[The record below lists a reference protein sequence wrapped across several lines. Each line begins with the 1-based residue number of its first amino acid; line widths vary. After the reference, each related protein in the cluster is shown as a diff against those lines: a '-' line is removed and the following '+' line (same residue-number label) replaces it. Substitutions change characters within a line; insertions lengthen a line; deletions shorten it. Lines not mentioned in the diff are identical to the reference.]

1 MFMLIPMEDSPGPGG
16 LLGGVVDVAVGAAK
30 VAKPAADAIGGAV
43 NFAADPLGSI
53 FTATRAGA
61 QGLAKDLLPALSHAT
76 QPDLTA
82 DWFIKAYAISFALSI
97 IVWGFLLLFQFVAVA
112 RGTLAGQEFL
122 EVLTTKTGLFFGGA
136 LFGPLIGVMI
146 IKALGA
152 LSDSLISWGIV
163 SSSDR
168 MLSTMDSMLKTD
180 AAAIPGG
187 VIVGILLMVC
197 MIIGLFVVVIM
208 LAVMLV
214 TLYFSGVMAPLG
226 MVWFTSAQH
235 GSFGRKIPLLWFGIL
250 ACHPLLFFMLGIAYN
265 MIAASASWMKWSD
278 GLGTLMNII
287 ASFIALMI
295 AGLAPMMLLK
305 FAPVIPSGA
314 AGQNGPS
321 LTPPQKEYGPQ
332 SMQDAKNMNRGDSAG
347 SDSSDGGSSSSSAN
361 QGSASQN
368 QAASPDEGSLVRK
381 LRELNG
387 GSQAD
392 AGSTPGAA
400 GTPAA
405 EPAGSSPTLGGG
417 ASTPRAGIPKPG
429 VGAGAGAGA
438 GAGGAAAGGAE
449 GMAAAGAAESST
461 GVGAAIGVPTLLAAG
476 AMAAAEKAKEA
487 GEAATRLGAAGGE
500 YAAGGMEDE
509 TERYGG

>member
-1 MFMLIPMEDSPGPGG
+1 MFMLIPMEDKPDGGG
-16 LLGGVVDVAVGAAK
+16 LVGGLIDAAVGAANA
-30 VAKPAADAIGGAV
+30 AKPAGDAISGAM
-43 NFAADPLGSI
+43 NFAADPLGAI
-53 FTATRAGA
+53 FAATRAGA
-61 QGLAKDLLPALSHAT
+61 QGLAKDLLPALAHAT
-76 QPDLTA
+76 EPDLTA

-112 RGTLAGQEFL
+112 RGTLGGQEFA
-122 EVLTTKTGLFFGGA
+122 EVLTTKSALFFGGA
-136 LFGPLIGVMI
+136 IFGPLIGVMVV
-146 IKALGA
+146 KALGA
-152 LSDSLISWGIV
+152 LSDSLISWGIG
-163 SSSDR
+163 SSSER
-168 MLSTMDSMLKTD
+168 MLETMDSMLKTD

-187 VIVGILLMVC
+187 VIVSILLMVC

-226 MVWFTSAQH
+226 MVWFTSAKH

-250 ACHPLLFFMLGIAYN
+250 ACHPLLFFMLSIAYN

-295 AGLAPMMLLK
+295 AGLAPMMLMK

-314 AGQNGPS
+314 GGQNGPS
-321 LTPPQKEYGPQ
+321 LNPPQKEYGPQ
-332 SMQDAKNMNRGDSAG
+332 NMRDVKDMNRGDSAG
-347 SDSSDGGSSSSSAN
+347 SDSSDGGSASAN
-361 QGSASQN
+361 QGSGSQD
-368 QAASPDEGSLVRK
+368 QAAAPDEGSLVRK

-392 AGSTPGAA
+392 AGAAPGGNA
-400 GTPAA
+400 GTPATEA
-405 EPAGSSPTLGGG
+405 AGGG
-417 ASTPRAGIPKPG
+417 GLPKPG
-429 VGAGAGAGA
+429 VGAGAGAG
-438 GAGGAAAGGAE
+438 GAAGGAE

-461 GVGAAIGVPTLLAAG
+461 GVGAAIGVPTLVAAG
-476 AMAAAEKAKEA
+476 AMAAAEKAKEV
-487 GEAATRLGAAGGE
+487 GEGAARLGAAGGE
-500 YAAGGMEDE
+500 YAAGGMYDE

>member
-1 MFMLIPMEDSPGPGG
+1 MFMMIPTEDSPAPPGG
-16 LLGGVVDVAVGAAK
+16 VLGAIIGGTADIVAG
-30 VAKPAADAIGGAV
+30 AKPAADAISGAV
-43 NFAADPLGSI
+43 NFAADPLGAI

-112 RGTLAGQEFL
+112 RGTLGGQEFA
-122 EVLTTKTGLFFGGA
+122 EVLTTKSALFFGGA

-146 IKALGA
+146 IEALGA

-163 SSSDR
+163 SSSER
-168 MLSTMDSMLKTD
+168 MLGTMDSMLKTD

-347 SDSSDGGSSSSSAN
+347 SDSSDGGSSSSN
-361 QGSASQN
+361 QGSAPQDR
-368 QAASPDEGSLVRK
+368 AASPDEGSLVRK

-387 GSQAD
+387 GSQSD
-392 AGSTPGAA
+392 AGSTLGGTA
-400 GTPAA
+400 GTPAT
-405 EPAGSSPTLGGG
+405 ESAGSSPTPGEG
-417 ASTPRAGIPKPG
+417 ASTPGAGIPKPG
-429 VGAGAGAGA
+429 VGAGA

-487 GEAATRLGAAGGE
+487 GETAARLGAAGGE
-500 YAAGGMEDE
+500 YAAGGMDDE

>member
-1 MFMLIPMEDSPGPGG
+1 MFMLIPFEDKPGG
-16 LLGGVVDVAVGAAK
+16 GGLVGGLIDAAVGAANA
-30 VAKPAADAIGGAV
+30 AKPAADAISGAV
-43 NFAADPLGSI
+43 NFAADPLGAI
-53 FTATRAGA
+53 FAATRAGA
-61 QGLAKDLLPALSHAT
+61 QGLAKDLLPALAHAT
-76 QPDLTA
+76 EPDLTA

-97 IVWGFLLLFQFVAVA
+97 VVWGFLLLFQFVAVA
-112 RGTLAGQEFL
+112 RGTLSGQEFA
-122 EVLTTKTGLFFGGA
+122 EVLTTKTALFFGGA
-136 LFGPLIGVMI
+136 IFGPLIGVMTV
-146 IKALGA
+146 KTLGS

-163 SSSDR
+163 SSSER
-168 MLSTMDSMLKTD
+168 MLGTMDSMLKTD

-226 MVWFTSAQH
+226 MVWFTSTKH

-250 ACHPLLFFMLGIAYN
+250 ACHPMLFFMLGIAYN

-295 AGLAPMMLLK
+295 AGLAPMMLMK

-314 AGQNGPS
+314 GGQNGPS

-332 SMQDAKNMNRGDSAG
+332 SMRDVKDMNRGDSAG
-347 SDSSDGGSSSSSAN
+347 GDSSGGDSVSTN
-361 QGSASQN
+361 QGSGSQD
-368 QAASPDEGSLVRK
+368 QAATPDEGSLVRK

-392 AGSTPGAA
+392 AGSTPGGTA
-400 GTPAA
+400 GTPATEA
-405 EPAGSSPTLGGG
+405 AGGG
-417 ASTPRAGIPKPG
+417 GLPNPG
-429 VGAGAGAGA
+429 VGAGAGV
-438 GAGGAAAGGAE
+438 GGAATGGAE

-476 AMAAAEKAKEA
+476 AMAAAEKAKEV
-487 GEAATRLGAAGGE
+487 GEGAARLGAAGGE
-500 YAAGGMEDE
+500 YAAGGMDDE

>member
-1 MFMLIPMEDSPGPGG
+1 MFMQIPMEDKADGGG
-16 LLGGVVDVAVGAAK
+16 LVGGLIDAAVGAANA
-30 VAKPAADAIGGAV
+30 AKPAADAISGAV

-61 QGLAKDLLPALSHAT
+61 QGLAKDLVPALAHAT
-76 QPDLTA
+76 EPDLTA

-136 LFGPLIGVMI
+136 IFGPLIGVMI
-146 IKALGA
+146 VKALGA
-152 LSDSLISWGIV
+152 LSDSLIDWGIV
-163 SSSDR
+163 SSSER
-168 MLSTMDSMLKTD
+168 MLETMDSMLKTD

-226 MVWFTSAQH
+226 MVWFTSAKH

-305 FAPVIPSGA
+305 FAPVMPAGA

-332 SMQDAKNMNRGDSAG
+332 SLRDAKNMNRGDSAG
-347 SDSSDGGSSSSSAN
+347 SDPGDRDSSTAGQSP
-361 QGSASQN
+361 ASQD
-368 QAASPDEGSLVRK
+368 QPPSPDEGSLVRK

-387 GSQAD
+387 GSPAD
-392 AGSTPGAA
+392 AGSTPG
-400 GTPAA
+400 TPAA
-405 EPAGSSPTLGGG
+405 ATTGSSPEPGSEGPTPG
-417 ASTPRAGIPKPG
+417 ARVPKPG
-429 VGAGAGAGA
+429 VGAGAGAG
-438 GAGGAAAGGAE
+438 GATAGGAE

-461 GVGAAIGVPTLLAAG
+461 GLGAAIGVPTLLAAG

-509 TERYGG
+509 TERYGR

>member
-1 MFMLIPMEDSPGPGG
+1 MFIQIPMEDKPDGGG
-16 LLGGVVDVAVGAAK
+16 LVGGLIDAAVGAANA
-30 VAKPAADAIGGAV
+30 AKPAADAISGAV

-61 QGLAKDLLPALSHAT
+61 QGLAKDLVPALAHAT
-76 QPDLTA
+76 EPDLTA

-136 LFGPLIGVMI
+136 IFGPLIGVMI
-146 IKALGA
+146 VKALGA
-152 LSDSLISWGIV
+152 LSDSLIDWGIV
-163 SSSDR
+163 SSSER
-168 MLSTMDSMLKTD
+168 MLETMDSMLKTD

-226 MVWFTSAQH
+226 MVWFTSAKH

-278 GLGTLMNII
+278 GLGMLMNII

-305 FAPVIPSGA
+305 FAPVMPAGA

-332 SMQDAKNMNRGDSAG
+332 SLRDAKNMNRGDSTG
-347 SDSSDGGSSSSSAN
+347 SDPADGDSSTAG
-361 QGSASQN
+361 QRSASQD
-368 QAASPDEGSLVRK
+368 QATSPDEGSLVRK

-387 GSQAD
+387 GSTAD
-392 AGSTPGAA
+392 AGSTH

-405 EPAGSSPTLGGG
+405 ATTGSSPEPGSDGPTPG
-417 ASTPRAGIPKPG
+417 AGVPKPS
-429 VGAGAGAGA
+429 VGAGAGAGSS
-438 GAGGAAAGGAE
+438 GAAAGGAE

-509 TERYGG
+509 TERYGR

>member
-1 MFMLIPMEDSPGPGG
+1 MLTMIPMEDKPGPGCLVGG
-16 LLGGVVDVAVGAAK
+16 LIDAAVGAVKAT
-30 VAKPAADAIGGAV
+30 KPAADAIGGAV
-43 NFAADPLGSI
+43 NFAADPLGAI

-61 QGLAKDLLPALSHAT
+61 QGLAKDLLPALAHAT
-76 QPDLTA
+76 EPDLTA

-97 IVWGFLLLFQFVAVA
+97 VVWGFLLLFQFVAVA
-112 RGTLAGQEFL
+112 RGTLAGQEFA
-122 EVLTTKTGLFFGGA
+122 EVLTTKTALFFGGA
-136 LFGPLIGVMI
+136 LFGPLIGVMTV
-146 IKALGA
+146 KTLGS
-152 LSDSLISWGIV
+152 LSDSLISWGII

-168 MLSTMDSMLKTD
+168 MLGTMDSMLKTD
-180 AAAIPGG
+180 AAAVPGG

-226 MVWFTSAQH
+226 MVWFTSSKH

-295 AGLAPMMLLK
+295 AGLAPMILMK

-314 AGQNGPS
+314 GGQNGPS
-321 LTPPQKEYGPQ
+321 LAPPQKEYGPQ
-332 SMQDAKNMNRGDSAG
+332 NMRDVKDMNRGSSNGSPGIASAP
-347 SDSSDGGSSSSSAN
+347 GG
-361 QGSASQN
+361 QGSFED
-368 QAASPDEGSLVRK
+368 QAAPPEEGSLVRK
-381 LRELNG
+381 LRELNS

-392 AGSTPGAA
+392 AGSTPGGAA
-400 GTPAA
+400 RAPASA
-405 EPAGSSPTLGGG
+405 PAGAG
-417 ASTPRAGIPKPG
+417 AGMPKPG
-429 VGAGAGAGA
+429 VGAP
-438 GAGGAAAGGAE
+438 AAGGSG
-449 GMAAAGAAESST
+449 GMAAAGTAESAT
-461 GVGAAIGVPTLLAAG
+461 GAGAAIGVPTLLAAG
-476 AMAAAEKAKEA
+476 AVAAAEKAKDL
-487 GEAATRLGAAGGE
+487 GESAARLGAAGGE

>member
-1 MFMLIPMEDSPGPGG
+1 MFMLIPMEDKPGG
-16 LLGGVVDVAVGAAK
+16 GGLVGGLIDAAVGVAK
-30 VAKPAADAIGGAV
+30 AAKPAGDAISGAV
-43 NFAADPLGSI
+43 NFAADPLGAI
-53 FTATRAGA
+53 FAATRAGA
-61 QGLAKDLLPALSHAT
+61 QGLAKDLLPALAHAT
-76 QPDLTA
+76 EPDLTA

-97 IVWGFLLLFQFVAVA
+97 VVWGFLLLFQFVAVA
-112 RGTLAGQEFL
+112 RGTLSGQEFA
-122 EVLTTKTGLFFGGA
+122 EVLTTKTALFFGGA
-136 LFGPLIGVMI
+136 IFGPLIGVMTV
-146 IKALGA
+146 KTLGS

-163 SSSDR
+163 SSSER
-168 MLSTMDSMLKTD
+168 MLGTMDSMLKTD

-226 MVWFTSAQH
+226 MVWFTSAKH

-295 AGLAPMMLLK
+295 AGLAPMVLMK

-314 AGQNGPS
+314 GGQNGPS

-332 SMQDAKNMNRGDSAG
+332 SMRDVKDMNRGDSAG
-347 SDSSDGGSSSSSAN
+347 SDSSDGGSVSTN
-361 QGSASQN
+361 QGSGSQD
-368 QAASPDEGSLVRK
+368 QAATPDEGSLVRK

-392 AGSTPGAA
+392 AGSTAGGTV

-405 EPAGSSPTLGGG
+405 EAAGGG
-417 ASTPRAGIPKPG
+417 GLPKPG
-429 VGAGAGAGA
+429 VGAGA

-476 AMAAAEKAKEA
+476 AMAAAEKAKEV
-487 GEAATRLGAAGGE
+487 GEGAARLGAAGGE
-500 YAAGGMEDE
+500 YAAGGMDDE

>member
-1 MFMLIPMEDSPGPGG
+1 MFTMIPMEDNKGPGG

-30 VAKPAADAIGGAV
+30 ATKPATDAISGAV
-43 NFAADPLGSI
+43 NFASDPLGAI
-53 FTATRAGA
+53 FNATRAGA

-112 RGTLAGQEFL
+112 RGTLSGQEFA

-136 LFGPLIGVMI
+136 IFGPLIGVMI

-163 SSSDR
+163 SSSER
-168 MLSTMDSMLKTD
+168 MLGTMDSMLKTD

-226 MVWFTSAQH
+226 MVWFTSAKH

-332 SMQDAKNMNRGDSAG
+332 SMRDAKNMNRGDSAG
-347 SDSSDGGSSSSSAN
+347 SDSFDGRSPSSSTN
-361 QGSASQN
+361 QGSASHGQT
-368 QAASPDEGSLVRK
+368 ASPDEGSLVRK

-392 AGSTPGAA
+392 AGSAPGGTA

-405 EPAGSSPTLGGG
+405 EPASSSLTPGGG
-417 ASTPRAGIPKPG
+417 GSTPGAGIPKPG
-429 VGAGAGAGA
+429 VGAGVGAG
-438 GAGGAAAGGAE
+438 AGGAE

>member
-1 MFMLIPMEDSPGPGG
+1 MFMQIPMEDKADGGG
-16 LLGGVVDVAVGAAK
+16 LVGGLIDAAVGAANA
-30 VAKPAADAIGGAV
+30 AKPAADAISGAV

-61 QGLAKDLLPALSHAT
+61 QGLAKDLVPALAHAT
-76 QPDLTA
+76 EPDLTA

-97 IVWGFLLLFQFVAVA
+97 IVWGFLLLFQFVEVA
-112 RGTLAGQEFL
+112 RGALAGQEFL

-136 LFGPLIGVMI
+136 IFGPLIGVMI
-146 IKALGA
+146 VKALGA
-152 LSDSLISWGIV
+152 LSDSLINWGIV
-163 SSSDR
+163 SSSER
-168 MLSTMDSMLKTD
+168 MLETMDSMLKTD

-226 MVWFTSAQH
+226 MVWFTSAKH

-305 FAPVIPSGA
+305 FAPVMPAGA

-332 SMQDAKNMNRGDSAG
+332 SLRDAKNMNRGDSTG
-347 SDSSDGGSSSSSAN
+347 SDPADGDSSTAG
-361 QGSASQN
+361 QRSASQD
-368 QAASPDEGSLVRK
+368 QARSQDEGSLVRK

-387 GSQAD
+387 GSTAD
-392 AGSTPGAA
+392 AGSTPD
-400 GTPAA
+400 TPAA
-405 EPAGSSPTLGGG
+405 ATAGSSTEPGSSG
-417 ASTPRAGIPKPG
+417 STTGTGVPKPG
-429 VGAGAGAGA
+429 VGAGAGAG
-438 GAGGAAAGGAE
+438 GAAAGSAE
-449 GMAAAGAAESST
+449 EMAAAGAAESST

-487 GEAATRLGAAGGE
+487 GETATRLGAAGGE

-509 TERYGG
+509 TERYGR

>member
-1 MFMLIPMEDSPGPGG
+1 MFMLVPMEDKSGGGG
-16 LLGGVVDVAVGAAK
+16 LVGGLIDAAVGAVTA
-30 VAKPAADAIGGAV
+30 AKPAADAINGAV
-43 NFAADPLGSI
+43 NFAADPLGAI

-61 QGLAKDLLPALSHAT
+61 QGLAKDLLPALAHAT
-76 QPDLTA
+76 EPDLTA

-97 IVWGFLLLFQFVAVA
+97 IVWGFLLMFQFVAVA
-112 RGTLAGQEFL
+112 RGTLSGQEFA
-122 EVLTTKTGLFFGGA
+122 EVLTTRTPLFFGGA
-136 LFGPLIGVMI
+136 VFGPLIGVMVV
-146 IKALGA
+146 KTLGS

-168 MLSTMDSMLKTD
+168 MLTTMDSMLKTD
-180 AAAIPGG
+180 AAALPGG

-197 MIIGLFVVVIM
+197 MIIGLFVVVIV

-226 MVWFTSAQH
+226 MVWFTSAKH

-295 AGLAPMMLLK
+295 AGLAPMVLMK
-305 FAPVIPSGA
+305 FAPVLPSGA
-314 AGQNGPS
+314 GGQNGPS

-332 SMQDAKNMNRGDSAG
+332 NMRDVKDMNRGDSSGGDVSVSKGQDSG
-347 SDSSDGGSSSSSAN
+347 SQD
-361 QGSASQN
+361 

-381 LRELNG
+381 LRELNS

-392 AGSTPGAA
+392 AGSTPGGTA
-400 GTPAA
+400 GTPTG
-405 EPAGSSPTLGGG
+405 GSGL
-417 ASTPRAGIPKPG
+417 PKPG
-429 VGAGAGAGA
+429 VGAGS
-438 GAGGAAAGGAE
+438 GGAAAEGAE

-476 AMAAAEKAKEA
+476 AMAAAEKAKEI
-487 GEAATRLGAAGGE
+487 GEGAARLGAAGGE

-509 TERYGG
+509 TERYGR

>member
-1 MFMLIPMEDSPGPGG
+1 MFMLIPMEDKPGG
-16 LLGGVVDVAVGAAK
+16 GLVDGLIDAAVGAANA
-30 VAKPAADAIGGAV
+30 AKPAADAISGAV
-43 NFAADPLGSI
+43 NFAADPLGAI

-76 QPDLTA
+76 EPDLTA

-112 RGTLAGQEFL
+112 RGTLGGQEFA
-122 EVLTTKTGLFFGGA
+122 EVLTTKSALFFGGA
-136 LFGPLIGVMI
+136 IFGPLIGVMI
-146 IKALGA
+146 VKALGA

-163 SSSDR
+163 SSSER
-168 MLSTMDSMLKTD
+168 MLGTMDSMLKTD

-226 MVWFTSAQH
+226 MVWFTSAKH

-305 FAPVIPSGA
+305 FAPVMPSGA

-347 SDSSDGGSSSSSAN
+347 SDSSDGGSSSAN
-361 QGSASQN
+361 QGSASQD

-392 AGSTPGAA
+392 AGSTPGGNA

-405 EPAGSSPTLGGG
+405 ESSGSSPTPGGG
-417 ASTPRAGIPKPG
+417 GSAAGAGIPKPG
-429 VGAGAGAGA
+429 VGAGAGAEA
-438 GAGGAAAGGAE
+438 GATSAAAGGAE
-449 GMAAAGAAESST
+449 GMAAAGAAESAT

>member
-1 MFMLIPMEDSPGPGG
+1 MFMLIPLEDKPGPGG
-16 LLGGVVDVAVGAAK
+16 LMGGLMDAVAGAVVAT
-30 VAKPAADAIGGAV
+30 KPAADAISGAV
-43 NFAADPLGSI
+43 NFAADPLGAI
-53 FTATRAGA
+53 FAATRAGA
-61 QGLAKDLLPALSHAT
+61 QGLAKDLLPALAHAT
-76 QPDLTA
+76 EPDLTV

-97 IVWGFLLLFQFVAVA
+97 VVWGFLLLSQFVAVA
-112 RGTLAGQEFL
+112 RGTLAGQEFV

-136 LFGPLIGVMI
+136 IFGPLIGVMMV
-146 IKALGA
+146 KTLGS

-163 SSSDR
+163 SSSER
-168 MLSTMDSMLKTD
+168 MLTTMDSMLKTD

-197 MIIGLFVVVIM
+197 MIVGLFVVVIM

-226 MVWFTSAQH
+226 MVWFTSAKH

-265 MIAASASWMKWSD
+265 MIAASSSWMKWSD

-295 AGLAPMMLLK
+295 AGLAPMMLMK

-314 AGQNGPS
+314 GGQNGPS
-321 LTPPQKEYGPQ
+321 VPLPQKEYGPQ
-332 SMQDAKNMNRGDSAG
+332 NMQDVKDMNRGDSSG
-347 SDSSDGGSSSSSAN
+347 GGS
-361 QGSASQN
+361 GSKGQESGSQE

-381 LRELNG
+381 LRELNS

-392 AGSTPGAA
+392 AGSTPGGTA

-405 EPAGSSPTLGGG
+405 EAAGGVS
-417 ASTPRAGIPKPG
+417 KPG
-429 VGAGAGAGA
+429 VGAGAGA

-461 GVGAAIGVPTLLAAG
+461 GAGAAIGVPTLLAAG
-476 AMAAAEKAKEA
+476 AMAAADKAKEV
-487 GEAATRLGAAGGE
+487 GEGAARLGAAGGE
-500 YAAGGMEDE
+500 YAAGGMDDE

>member
-1 MFMLIPMEDSPGPGG
+1 MFMQIPMEDKPDGGG
-16 LLGGVVDVAVGAAK
+16 LVGGLIDAAVGAAN
-30 VAKPAADAIGGAV
+30 AGKPAADAISGAV

-61 QGLAKDLLPALSHAT
+61 QGLAKDLVPALAHAT
-76 QPDLTA
+76 EPDLTA

-136 LFGPLIGVMI
+136 IFGPLIGVMVV
-146 IKALGA
+146 KALGA
-152 LSDSLISWGIV
+152 LSDSLIDWGIV
-163 SSSDR
+163 SSSER
-168 MLSTMDSMLKTD
+168 MLETMDSMLKTD

-226 MVWFTSAQH
+226 MVWFTSAKH

-305 FAPVIPSGA
+305 FAPVMPAGA

-332 SMQDAKNMNRGDSAG
+332 SLRDAKNMNRGDSAG
-347 SDSSDGGSSSSSAN
+347 SGPADGDSSTAG
-361 QGSASQN
+361 QRSASQD
-368 QAASPDEGSLVRK
+368 QALSPDEGSLVRK

-387 GSQAD
+387 GSPAD
-392 AGSTPGAA
+392 AGSTPG
-400 GTPAA
+400 TPAA
-405 EPAGSSPTLGGG
+405 ATSGSSPAPGSGGP
-417 ASTPRAGIPKPG
+417 TPGPGVPKPS
-429 VGAGAGAGA
+429 VGAGA

-509 TERYGG
+509 TERYGR

>member
-1 MFMLIPMEDSPGPGG
+1 MFMLIPMEDKPGG
-16 LLGGVVDVAVGAAK
+16 GGLVGGLIDAAVGAADA
-30 VAKPAADAIGGAV
+30 VKPAADAISGAV
-43 NFAADPLGSI
+43 NFAADPLGAI

-112 RGTLAGQEFL
+112 RGTLGGQEFA
-122 EVLTTKTGLFFGGA
+122 EVLTTKSALFFGGA
-136 LFGPLIGVMI
+136 IFGPLIGVMI

-163 SSSDR
+163 SSSER
-168 MLSTMDSMLKTD
+168 MLGTMDSMLKTD

-226 MVWFTSAQH
+226 MVWFTSAKH

-347 SDSSDGGSSSSSAN
+347 SDSSDGGSSSSN
-361 QGSASQN
+361 QGSVSQD

-392 AGSTPGAA
+392 AGSTPGGTA

-405 EPAGSSPTLGGG
+405 EPVGPSLTPGGG
-417 ASTPRAGIPKPG
+417 GSTPGAGIPKPG

-476 AMAAAEKAKEA
+476 AMAAAEKTKEA
-487 GEAATRLGAAGGE
+487 GETAARLGAAGGE

>member
-1 MFMLIPMEDSPGPGG
+1 MEDKADGGG
-16 LLGGVVDVAVGAAK
+16 LVGGLIDAAVGAANA
-30 VAKPAADAIGGAV
+30 AKPAADAISGAV

-61 QGLAKDLLPALSHAT
+61 QGLAKDLVPALAHAT
-76 QPDLTA
+76 EPDLTA
-82 DWFIKAYAISFALSI
+82 YWFIKAYAISFALSI
-97 IVWGFLLLFQFVAVA
+97 IVWGFLLLFQFVEVA

-136 LFGPLIGVMI
+136 IFGPLIGVMI
-146 IKALGA
+146 VKALGA
-152 LSDSLISWGIV
+152 LSDSLINWGIV
-163 SSSDR
+163 SSSER
-168 MLSTMDSMLKTD
+168 MLDTMDSMLKTD

-226 MVWFTSAQH
+226 MVWFTSAKH

-305 FAPVIPSGA
+305 FAPVMPAGA

-332 SMQDAKNMNRGDSAG
+332 SLRDAKNMNRGDSAG
-347 SDSSDGGSSSSSAN
+347 SDPTDMDSSTAG
-361 QGSASQN
+361 QGSASQD
-368 QAASPDEGSLVRK
+368 QARSQDEGSLVRK

-387 GSQAD
+387 GSPAD
-392 AGSTPGAA
+392 AGSTPD
-400 GTPAA
+400 TPAA
-405 EPAGSSPTLGGG
+405 ATAGSSTEPGSSG
-417 ASTPRAGIPKPG
+417 STTGTGVPKPG
-429 VGAGAGAGA
+429 VGAGAGAG
-438 GAGGAAAGGAE
+438 GAAAGSAE
-449 GMAAAGAAESST
+449 EMAAAGAAESST

-487 GEAATRLGAAGGE
+487 GETATRLGAAGGE

-509 TERYGG
+509 TERYGR

>member
-16 LLGGVVDVAVGAAK
+16 LLGGVVDVAVGAANA
-30 VAKPAADAIGGAV
+30 AKPAADAISGAV
-43 NFAADPLGSI
+43 NFAADPLGAI

-76 QPDLTA
+76 EPDLTA
-82 DWFIKAYAISFALSI
+82 DWFIRAYAISFALSI
-97 IVWGFLLLFQFVAVA
+97 IVWGFLLLFQFIAVA
-112 RGTLAGQEFL
+112 RGTLAGQEFA
-122 EVLTTKTGLFFGGA
+122 EVLTTKSGLFFGGA

-163 SSSDR
+163 SSSER
-168 MLSTMDSMLKTD
+168 MLDTMDSMLKTD

-214 TLYFSGVMAPLG
+214 TLYFSGVLAPLG

-265 MIAASASWMKWSD
+265 MIGASASWMKWSD

-332 SMQDAKNMNRGDSAG
+332 SMQDVKNMNRGDSAG
-347 SDSSDGGSSSSSAN
+347 SDSSDGGSSSSN

-392 AGSTPGAA
+392 AGSTPGGTA

-405 EPAGSSPTLGGG
+405 EPAGSSPTPGGG
-417 ASTPRAGIPKPG
+417 ASTPGVGIPKPG
-429 VGAGAGAGA
+429 VGAGAGA

>member
-1 MFMLIPMEDSPGPGG
+1 MFMLIPMEDKPDPGG
-16 LLGGVVDVAVGAAK
+16 LVGGLIDAAVGAVKAT
-30 VAKPAADAIGGAV
+30 KPATDAISGAV
-43 NFAADPLGSI
+43 NFAADPLGAI

-61 QGLAKDLLPALSHAT
+61 QGLAKDLLPALAHAT
-76 QPDLTA
+76 EPDLSA

-97 IVWGFLLLFQFVAVA
+97 VVWGFLLLFQFVAVA
-112 RGTLAGQEFL
+112 RGTLAGQEFA
-122 EVLTTKTGLFFGGA
+122 EVLTTKTALFFGGA
-136 LFGPLIGVMI
+136 LFGPLIGVMTV
-146 IKALGA
+146 KTLGS
-152 LSDSLISWGIV
+152 LSDSLISWGII

-168 MLSTMDSMLKTD
+168 MLQTMDSMLKTD
-180 AAAIPGG
+180 AAAVPGG

-226 MVWFTSAQH
+226 MVWFTSAKH

-295 AGLAPMMLLK
+295 AGLAPMILMK

-314 AGQNGPS
+314 GGQNGPS
-321 LTPPQKEYGPQ
+321 LTPPQKEYGPR
-332 SMQDAKNMNRGDSAG
+332 SMRDVKDLNRGGSAG
-347 SDSSDGGSSSSSAN
+347 STGVDSTPGVSGSS
-361 QGSASQN
+361 QD
-368 QAASPDEGSLVRK
+368 QAADPEEGSLVRK
-381 LRELNG
+381 LRELNS

-392 AGSTPGAA
+392 AGSTPGGAA
-400 GTPAA
+400 GS
-405 EPAGSSPTLGGG
+405 PAG
-417 ASTPRAGIPKPG
+417 AGTAVPKPG
-429 VGAGAGAGA
+429 AGVSAPASAGT
-438 GAGGAAAGGAE
+438 AAGGSG
-449 GMAAAGAAESST
+449 GMAAAGAAESAT
-461 GVGAAIGVPTLLAAG
+461 GAGAAIGVPTLLAAG
-476 AMAAAEKAKEA
+476 AVAAAEKAKDL
-487 GEAATRLGAAGGE
+487 GESAARLGAAGGE
-500 YAAGGMEDE
+500 YAAGGMDDE